1 MGRPMTSLRLQ
12 YVHEYRDRHGKVRR
26 YFRRPRCKKTTLP
39 GQPGSAEFMAAY
51 QAALA
56 GAQKIPVAEKRT
68 APGTIAAGLVG
79 FYASGAFTSLAP
91 ETKRT
96 MRNVLERFKTK
107 HGTKRVATLEAR
119 HLEEMVGAMGDRPA
133 AARNF
138 LRSLRAFMRY
148 CVSVRLRDTNPAVGI
163 KGFKMNKE
171 GYKPWDDEQIALYRR
186 RHKLGTKARVALE
199 LLLNVGSRRSD
210 AIRLGHQHVKAGEFK
225 FRTQKTGALVEGVPL
240 LPELAEAID
249 AMPKRTMTFLETD
262 YGKPYAPAGFGN
274 WFRDRC
280 KEAGLPAGYSAH
292 GLRKA
297 SAIRLAEQGATAH
310 QLMAWFGWTTM
321 REAERYT
328 KAANNR
334 KLARAAGAL
343 IKTGTVSG

>member
-26 YFRRPRCKKTTLP
+26 YFRRPRCKKITLP

-56 GAQKIPVAEKRT
+56 GAQKIQVAEKRT

-148 CVSVRLRDTNPAVGI
+148 CVSVRLRDINPAVGI
-163 KGFKMNKE
+163 KGFAMNKE
-171 GYKPWDDEQIALYRR
+171 GYKPWEDEQVALFRAY
-186 RHKLGTKARVALE
+186 HKLGTKPRVALE
-199 LLLNVGSRRSD
+199 LLLNVGSRRGD
-210 AIRLGHQHVKAGEFK
+210 AIRLGHQHVKNGEVQ
-225 FRTQKTGALVEGVPL
+225 FRAQKNKVLVDGIPV
-240 LPELAEAID
+240 LPELLEALE
-249 AMPKRTMTFLETD
+249 AMPKKTLTFLETPQ
-262 YGKPYAPAGFGN
+262 GKPYSPAGFTN
-274 WFRDRC
+274 WFRDKCRD
-280 KEAGLPAGYSAH
+280 AGVPRGYSAH

-297 SAIRLAEQGATAH
+297 SAIRLAENGATER
-310 QLMAWFGWTTM
+310 QLMAWFGWASS

-328 KAANNR
+328 RAASNR

-343 IKTGTVSG
+343 IKSGTSSG